1 MSKNNYIIIL
11 ILLFLSSCN
20 IGGENIEC
28 EKKYSLFLKAYNGMN
43 NKMAII
49 HINEA
54 IKCDSINQNYRFE
67 KMKFLLRLGRYREVN
82 EELKSLSV
90 LNNDYS
96 LYPLSALIDIKLGDE
111 AKGREKMNNLY
122 DKLKKEN
129 FNKENFNIFYYY
141 IASDFF
147 VNGKEST
154 INKIK
159 QKDSIYVEIHERNVL
174 EYMLEL
180 LNTDRDRIDILNEMF
195 GIN

>member
-1 MSKNNYIIIL
+1 
-11 ILLFLSSCN
+11 
-20 IGGENIEC
+20 
-28 EKKYSLFLKAYNGMN
+28 
-43 NKMAII
+43 
-49 HINEA
+49 
-54 IKCDSINQNYRFE
+54 
-67 KMKFLLRLGRYREVN
+67 MKFLLRLGRYREVN